1 MKKQKAKKL
10 LNEWQYGDSLDSLL
24 LAYKSIFKTDLK
36 KRLDSIDDSTAKDES
51 CNWELNL
58 YGFGKPQDLKN
69 LIK

>member
-10 LNEWQYGDSLDSLL
+10 LNEWQHGDSLDSLS

-36 KRLDSIDDSTAKDES
+36 KRLDSIDDSTAQNES
-51 CNWELNL
+51 CNWELNF

-69 LIK
+69 LLK

>member
-10 LNEWQYGDSLDSLL
+10 LSLASLL

-36 KRLDSIDDSTAKDES
+36 KRLDFINDLTAKDES

-69 LIK
+69 LLK

>member
-24 LAYKSIFKTDLK
+24 LAYKAIFKTDLRN
-36 KRLDSIDDSTAKDES
+36 RLDSIDDSTSKNES
-51 CNWELNL
+51 INWELNL

-69 LIK
+69 LLK

>member
-51 CNWELNL
+51 FMDSENL
-58 YGFGKPQDLKN
+58 KTLKTY
-69 LIK
+69 